1 MHMTV
6 VGKEFRQLVSS
17 ECSWV
22 RVKPEFYCRFQPHR
36 SIKAVGIVSDRNILK
51 AVLGCLF

>member
-1 MHMTV
+1 MTV